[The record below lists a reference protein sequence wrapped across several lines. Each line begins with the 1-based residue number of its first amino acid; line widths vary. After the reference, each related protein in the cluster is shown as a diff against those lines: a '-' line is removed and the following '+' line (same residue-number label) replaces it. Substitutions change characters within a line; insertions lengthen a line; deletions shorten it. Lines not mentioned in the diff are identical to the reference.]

1 MRVFLIVLDS
11 FGIGEEPDAPQFGD
25 YGVNTLRSVC
35 GSAKFDCPNLKKL
48 GLFNIEGV
56 GCGEKAKAPLASFA
70 RLREISRGKDT
81 TVGHWELAGVPSLRP
96 LPTYPDGFPEE
107 VIREFERRTGRRVLC
122 NRPYSGTQVIRD
134 YGEEQMKTG
143 ALIVYTSA
151 DSVFQVAANEA
162 VVPVEQLYEY
172 CRIARELLT
181 GEHGVGRVIARPFAG
196 TSKDDFA
203 RTPRRHD
210 FSLKPPKKTMLD
222 FVSGAGL
229 DVIAVG
235 KINDVFAGSGVTRAV
250 RTSGN
255 TEGIRATLELM
266 DGDFSGLAFINL
278 VDFDML
284 YGHRRDVDG
293 YAAAMTEFDRGL
305 GKMLP
310 KLRGD
315 DALMI
320 TADHGCDP
328 AYTRTTDHTREYV
341 PFLICGRG
349 IRAGVDL
356 GTRTGF
362 GAVGAT
368 VCGYLG
374 VEAELAGENLLPELL
389 D

>member
-11 FGIGEEPDAPQFGD
+11 FGIGEEPDAPEFGD
-25 YGVNTLRSVC
+25 YGVNTLRSVS
-35 GSAKFDCPNLKKL
+35 GSVKFDCPNLKKL

-56 GCGEKAKAPLASFA
+56 GCGEETAEPAASFA
-70 RLREISRGKDT
+70 RLREVSRGKDT

-107 VIREFERRTGRRVLC
+107 VVRAFEEKTGRRVLC
-122 NRPYSGTQVIRD
+122 NMPYSGTDVIRD

-196 TSKDDFA
+196 TSKENFE

-222 FVSGAGL
+222 FISGAGM

-235 KINDVFAGSGVTRAV
+235 KINDIFAGSGVTRAV
-250 RTSGN
+250 KTSGN
-255 TEGIRATLELM
+255 TEGIRATLDLLDE
-266 DGDFSGLAFINL
+266 DFSGLAFINL

-284 YGHRRDVDG
+284 YGHRRDIDG

-305 GKMLP
+305 EKLLP
-310 KLRGD
+310 KLRPD
-315 DALMI
+315 DLLMI

-341 PFLICGRG
+341 PLLVCGGG
-349 IRAGVDL
+349 IRAGADL

-374 VEAELAGENLLPELL
+374 VEAELAGESLLAELRR
-389 D
+389 